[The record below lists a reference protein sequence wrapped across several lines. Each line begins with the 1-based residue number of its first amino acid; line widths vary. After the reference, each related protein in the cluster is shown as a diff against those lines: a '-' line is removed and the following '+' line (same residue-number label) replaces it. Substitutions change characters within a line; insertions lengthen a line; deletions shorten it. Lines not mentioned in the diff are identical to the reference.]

1 MSSKTDVSGSS
12 LADPDAAGPG
22 AVNSGLARPATVD
35 PAIFGPA
42 APELMPIA
50 EFLEQSL
57 PFNELPKP
65 LLYATVAKI
74 LVQYHCRGDLFN
86 RDTAEKGLRILRSGA
101 VEIRDSDNK
110 LLDRLGE
117 GESFHI
123 AGLNAERG
131 EVQATVIEDALI
143 YRLPDEDYRHLR
155 ESDRQFDRYFSSQR
169 NRRLRRAARYQP
181 EPNTMMQEVRTVM
194 STNLLTVSP
203 TDSVQQVAR
212 VMAGRRVSSA
222 FVVEGEQLQ
231 GIVTD
236 RDLRVRFVAEALPF
250 DTAVREIM
258 TPDPE
263 AIQGNDSIFSSTLL
277 MTQRAYHHLP
287 VMIDGRLSGIVTT
300 SDLILARQDDPV
312 YLVQHISRQHDVEG
326 IRDLVS
332 GMANLMVQWVQ
343 SGMRAQ
349 QVSQILT
356 AISDAV
362 TVRLIQLAEEKLGP
376 APVPWCWVGFGSQAR
391 GEQLLGADQDN
402 GLIIAEEVLPEHLS
416 WYAELATFVC
426 DGLNSCGYVYC
437 PGGIMATTDEWRQPL
452 SVWQQTVRRWTN
464 TPTPDAVMRVSIFFD
479 LRSIYGTSGLCDQL
493 QQTMLQQASSN
504 SIFLAA
510 LAANALDVKP
520 PLGIFR
526 RFVVDRDGEHRDSLD
541 LKKRGVLPVTEIVR
555 LHALARKVTAVN
567 TNERLASLAHDKHM
581 TIVDSRNLADALHFI
596 QHQRIKHQCAQI
608 VRGEKVT
615 NFINPRDLPKMA
627 REQLRD
633 AFTII
638 DDAQSAV
645 RQTYRAGLG

>member
-1 MSSKTDVSGSS
+1 MSREPPKHKQS
-12 LADPDAAGPG
+12 AAQSAAPW
-22 AVNSGLARPATVD
+22 
-35 PAIFGPA
+35 PA
-42 APELMPIA
+42 APPPAAAQLAVPELVPIA

-57 PFNELPKP
+57 PFNELPKSD
-65 LLYATVAKI
+65 LYHTVGKI
-74 LVQYHCRGDLFN
+74 VVQYHCRGDVFN
-86 RDTAEKGLRILRSGA
+86 RETTEKGLRVVRSGA

-131 EVQATVIEDALI
+131 EVQATVIEDTLL
-143 YRLPDEDYRHLR
+143 YLLPDAAYKYLR
-155 ESDRQFDRYFSSQR
+155 EHNRQFDRYFSGQR
-169 NRRLRRAARYQP
+169 SRRLRRAARYQP

-203 TDSVQQVAR
+203 QHSIQQTAQ
-212 VMAGRRVSSA
+212 VMAQRRVSSA
-222 FVVEGEQLQ
+222 FIVDGGQLA

-236 RDLRVRFVAEALPF
+236 RDLRVRCVAKALSP
-250 DTAVREIM
+250 DTVVSEIM

-263 AIQGNDSIFSSTLL
+263 TIEASDTLFATTLL

-287 VMIDGRLSGIVTT
+287 VMHNGELKGIVTT
-300 SDLILARQDDPV
+300 SDLILAKQDDPV
-312 YLVQHISRQHDVEG
+312 YLVQHISRQHDVPG
-326 IRDLVS
+326 IKELVS
-332 GMANLMVQWVQ
+332 GMPNLMVQWVN

-356 AISDAV
+356 AISDAI

-376 APVPWCWVGFGSQAR
+376 APVPWCWAGFGSQAR

-402 GLIIAEEVLPEHLS
+402 GIIISNEVQPEHLP
-416 WYAELATFVC
+416 WYAQLATFVC
-426 DGLNSCGYVYC
+426 DGLNECGYVYC
-437 PGGIMATTDEWRQPL
+437 PGDIMATTDEWRQPL
-452 SVWQQTVRRWTN
+452 EVWQQTVRRWVGS
-464 TPTPDAVMRVSIFFD
+464 PTPDAAMRVSIFFD
-479 LRSIYGTSGLCDQL
+479 LRSIYGTSSLCDKL
-493 QQTMLQQASSN
+493 QKTMLKQASKN

-510 LAANALDVKP
+510 LAANALDTKP

-555 LHALARKVTAVN
+555 LRALAHKVRAVN
-567 TNERLASLAHDKHM
+567 TNDRLKALAEDKHM
-581 TIVDSRNLADALHFI
+581 TIVDSRNLIDALHFI
-596 QHQRIKHQCAQI
+596 QHQRIKHQCGQI
-608 VRGEKVT
+608 LRGEKVT
-615 NFINPRDLPKMA
+615 NFLNPRDLPKMA
-627 REQLRD
+627 KEQLRD

-645 RQTYRAGLG
+645 RQTYRAGMG